1 MHNFIHI
8 VEKLM
13 KIIRLAALALILL
26 TALPVYAIENT
37 QKIDWDNLL
46 PNMTPL
52 DNPLISLSDEQFA
65 DFDSLMSTRNM
76 RQQNLISNVDEAFEE
91 GIQIRYKLERQGLK
105 VDALIAA
112 YDRLEKELAKRNQMT
127 NAELDGQIV
136 RIPGYALPLEHKDTG
151 VKEFLL
157 VPYVG
162 ACIHVPPPPANQT
175 VYVSLK
181 NAHILKNIYE
191 PVWVTGRLSIQ
202 PTNQTLS
209 LVDGSAGVDTAY
221 TLEALKIEPYEE

>member
-1 MHNFIHI
+1 M
-8 VEKLM
+8 KL
-13 KIIRLAALALILL
+13 IRLAALILILL
-26 TALPVYAIENT
+26 TAVPAYSMENSRE
-37 QKIDWDNLL
+37 IDWDNLL
-46 PNMTPL
+46 PNMAPL
-52 DNPLISLSDEQFA
+52 DNPFTTLTTDQLMDLETLVGIRNVNRRGNISE
-65 DFDSLMSTRNM
+65 
-76 RQQNLISNVDEAFEE
+76 VDKTFEDGVE
-91 GIQIRYKLERQGLK
+91 IRYKLERQGVK

-112 YDRLEKELAKRNQMT
+112 YDRLEKELAKRNQMANT
-127 NAELDGQIV
+127 DLDGQII

-175 VYVSLK
+175 VYVNLK
-181 NAHILKNIYE
+181 NVHNLKNIYE

-202 PTNQTLS
+202 PTNQSLS

-221 TLEALKIEPYEE
+221 TLEGLKIEPYEE

>member
-1 MHNFIHI
+1 
-8 VEKLM
+8 M
-13 KIIRLAALALILL
+13 KIIRLAALVLILL

-37 QKIDWDNLL
+37 REIDWDNLL
-46 PNMTPL
+46 PNMPPLDTPL
-52 DNPLISLSDEQFA
+52 TTLTTEQLMDLETLVGIRNVHRRGKLSEV
-65 DFDSLMSTRNM
+65 SET
-76 RQQNLISNVDEAFEE
+76 FEDGVE
-91 GIQIRYKLERQGLK
+91 IRYKLERQGLK
-105 VDALIAA
+105 VDGLIAA
-112 YDRLEKELAKRNQMT
+112 YDRLEEELARRNQMT
-127 NAELDGQIV
+127 NAELDGQII

-151 VKEFLL
+151 VKELLL

-181 NAHILKNIYE
+181 DAHILKNIYE

-202 PTNQTLS
+202 PTNQSLS

-221 TLEALKIEPYEE
+221 TLEGLKIEPYEE

>member
-1 MHNFIHI
+1 M
-8 VEKLM
+8 KL
-13 KIIRLAALALILL
+13 IRLAALILILL
-26 TALPVYAIENT
+26 TAVPSYSMENF
-37 QKIDWDNLL
+37 QEIDWDNLL
-46 PNMTPL
+46 PNMAPL
-52 DNPLISLSDEQFA
+52 DNPFTTLTTDQLMDLETLFGIRNVQSRGNISEVN
-65 DFDSLMSTRNM
+65 TT
-76 RQQNLISNVDEAFEE
+76 FEDGVE
-91 GIQIRYKLERQGLK
+91 IRYKLERQGVK

-112 YDRLEKELAKRNQMT
+112 YDRLEKELAKRDQMANT
-127 NAELDGQIV
+127 ELDGQII

-202 PTNQTLS
+202 PTNQSLS

-221 TLEALKIEPYEE
+221 TLEGLKIEPYEE